1 MQGKRERQRE
11 KGCRRRSL
19 STFRIR
25 ILRVSFFSGGRVAVI
40 PNPFPFLELYSDPYF
55 SRCFSAPLPCQTPC
69 FILFFFLLMFRPGFL
84 YLVSWFFE
92 EKSLGFLFTA
102 SVVGSLFLYFILN
115 MCLIFLSCRIADLV
129 SLLNFIFRV
138 SCQVQIN
145 EGLVVNSFVN
155 HYGLISFWCLWIAR
169 LRCILV
175 IVGEY

>member
-1 MQGKRERQRE
+1 MWEINNTVEVGREREWLPSEPNQTTAEDTEGQTKKEERGARETSDVQGKRERQRE

-84 YLVSWFFE
+84 YLVS
-92 EKSLGFLFTA
+92 
-102 SVVGSLFLYFILN
+102 
-115 MCLIFLSCRIADLV
+115 
-129 SLLNFIFRV
+129 
-138 SCQVQIN
+138 
-145 EGLVVNSFVN
+145 
-155 HYGLISFWCLWIAR
+155 
-169 LRCILV
+169 
-175 IVGEY
+175 